1 MIVVGVMGSGKE
13 LEREEKRLAR
23 EVGTAIAKLGYHLL
37 TGGGGGSME
46 AVGQAFLKK
55 KRKLLKAKRRAGNLI
70 SILRAE
76 ELPQLNKDGKR
87 TWKAN
92 ADNRLGEIVIRTHLP
107 FSGNE
112 GTDPLSRNHINA
124 LTADL
129 VVILP
134 GGSGTLSELQLAWEY
149 GKDVMIYL
157 GEGKVGG
164 KTPEELTKDFR
175 GIEIG
180 RTEQELRSWLKSR
193 KKK

>member
-1 MIVVGVMGSGKE
+1 MIVGVMGSGKE
-13 LEREEKRLAR
+13 LEHEEKRLAG
-23 EVGTAIAKLGYHLL
+23 EVGTAIAEVGYHLL

-87 TWKAN
+87 AWKAN

-107 FSGNE
+107 FSGSK
-112 GTDPLSRNHINA
+112 GSDPLSRNHINA

-149 GKDVMIYL
+149 GKDIMIFW
-157 GEGKVGG
+157 GKGDVGG
-164 KTPEELTKDFR
+164 KTLEKLTEDFR
-175 GIEIG
+175 DIKIG
-180 RTEQELRSWLKSR
+180 RNEKELRS
-193 KKK
+193 